1 MTRRQTQWH
10 LKRAYDQPTDA
21 DGVRV
26 LVDRLWPRGLAKAG
40 ARIDRHDTDV
50 APSTQLREWYG
61 HDPARHDEF
70 AQRYRA
76 ELDAS
81 GAAEALARDLADQP
95 VATLLVASRDVE
107 HSQGPILVER
117 LRGGE
122 SVMAF

>member
-61 HDPARHDEF
+61 HDPEKWDEF
-70 AQRYRA
+70 RKRYWL
-76 ELDAS
+76 EL
-81 GAAEALARDLADQP
+81 GEKGDLL
-95 VATLLVASRDVE
+95 TLLKHRTTEGNVTFVFAASDEERNSAVALKE
-107 HSQGPILVER
+107 YLEEK
-117 LRGGE
+117 L
-122 SVMAF
+122 